1 MENMLDYL
9 KSNDIYDKLKTHL
22 LEDRNINYDI
32 LHEYVKNTKE
42 IFYQISML
50 NFISID
56 IRKING

>member
-32 LHEYVKNTKE
+32 LHEYEKNTKE